1 MAVNLL
7 VTTFVANLRVM
18 AKFQTDRTTIDEKIM
33 NVTSKPNRRE
43 TKNVDLAANSRYS
56 EYVIVVKIV
65 QFRF

>member
-18 AKFQTDRTTIDEKIM
+18 AKFQTDRTTIDEKM
-33 NVTSKPNRRE
+33 LNVTNKPNRRE
-43 TKNVDLAANSRYS
+43 TKNVDLAANSQYS